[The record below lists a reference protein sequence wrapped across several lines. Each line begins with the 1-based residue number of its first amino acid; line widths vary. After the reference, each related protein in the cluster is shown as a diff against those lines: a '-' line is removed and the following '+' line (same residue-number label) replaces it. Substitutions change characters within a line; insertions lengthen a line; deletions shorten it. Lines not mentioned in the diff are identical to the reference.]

1 MELDFFIL
9 LLLIGIIPVLF
20 IGAHWKW
27 ECEDRKLRKKERI
40 RYFVSVVTDRYN
52 INRPYVLKEVL
63 DGANISVVE
72 IKEVIN
78 SGMVSSSTVMVLQN
92 YLSSIEV

>member
-1 MELDFFIL
+1 MSEDNKEFNAGWWSCFDSFCGVMTDGRNLTKNDR
-9 LLLIGIIPVLF
+9 LF
-20 IGAHWKW
+20 
-27 ECEDRKLRKKERI
+27 
-40 RYFVSVVTDRYN
+40 
-52 INRPYVLKEVL
+52 KEVL

-78 SGMVSSSTVMVLQN
+78 SGMVSSSTLMVLQN

>member
-1 MELDFFIL
+1 MEIDFFIL

-52 INRPYVLKEVL
+52 INRPYVLKEEL
-63 DGANISVVE
+63 DREGITKSE

-78 SGMVSSSTVMVLQN
+78 SGLVDNPKVMTFLIA
-92 YLSSIEV
+92 YSKII